1 MQYKY
6 CSCYYMK
13 TSPPKCLIIRI
24 SCTKTKQI
32 FFFFMRL
39 LGQWDFKGFWPLFLW
54 DFKGFQPCFC
64 GFGNDSSTCSFGNS
78 KDSRPSFCGFGN
90 DSKPCSDSKPC
101 LYGFSKDSRPCSEQD
116 ILPQYW
122 FTRKFAVWCAVNRI
136 NSRLI
141 L

>member
-13 TSPPKCLIIRI
+13 TSPQNVLLLGSVVPKQNRI
-24 SCTKTKQI
+24 N
-32 FFFFMRL
+32 FNFFMRL

-64 GFGNDSSTCSFGNS
+64 GFGNDSSTCSFGIS

-101 LYGFSKDSRPCSEQD
+101 LFFFFQKIPDPVQNQNKIYCPSTGLQGNLLFGAQ
-116 ILPQYW
+116 
-122 FTRKFAVWCAVNRI
+122 
-136 NSRLI
+136 
-141 L
+141 